1 MAAGVKL
8 FIVLAGRVNGGR
20 STGWTVS
27 WTREAILWHRL
38 LYRLPPWPC
47 SVPTSLTW
55 TANNEGLSP
64 AYSPSFCSLAFTHTS
79 ALCVCVRGRRHDVL
93 QSEPSDHRS
102 LSDAVVFAVYVA
114 KYQPVIGPVS
124 YLLPPPP
131 FPPSPPLFP
140 LSPLPSTTTLG
151 ARAVPRPERFI
162 GQLSEE
168 RLLPRG
174 LLARAWLVDSFSIS
188 GVLFDMSF
196 MSFKELGVSA
206 ERLGSFCKRWMA
218 RVQRSGCFLSS
229 PSISLFPPPSFLQL
243 FLLSLSLSF
252 IGWY

>member
-55 TANNEGLSP
+55 TANNEGLSL

-140 LSPLPSTTTLG
+140 LSPCRQLPPLG
-151 ARAVPRPERFI
+151 LVQYPGPSD
-162 GQLSEE
+162 LSDS
-168 RLLPRG
+168 
-174 LLARAWLVDSFSIS
+174 LARS
-188 GVLFDMSF
+188 GYCPED
-196 MSFKELGVSA
+196 
-206 ERLGSFCKRWMA
+206 C
-218 RVQRSGCFLSS
+218 
-229 PSISLFPPPSFLQL
+229 
-243 FLLSLSLSF
+243 
-252 IGWY
+252 

>member
-1 MAAGVKL
+1 MMCCSLNPATTAACSMQSSSPFMWLNISRWQGQS
-8 FIVLAGRVNGGR
+8 A
-20 STGWTVS
+20 TCY
-27 WTREAILWHRL
+27 HR
-38 LYRLPPWPC
+38 RPSLPP
-47 SVPTSLTW
+47 L
-55 TANNEGLSP
+55 
-64 AYSPSFCSLAFTHTS
+64 PSFL
-79 ALCVCVRGRRHDVL
+79 
-93 QSEPSDHRS
+93 
-102 LSDAVVFAVYVA
+102 
-114 KYQPVIGPVS
+114 
-124 YLLPPPP
+124 
-131 FPPSPPLFP
+131 SPPL
-140 LSPLPSTTTLG
+140 PSATTLG

-196 MSFKELGVSA
+196 KSFKELGVSA

-252 IGWY
+252 IGWYQRCQLTKLRIWLCFVFAS

>member
-1 MAAGVKL
+1 M
-8 FIVLAGRVNGGR
+8 
-20 STGWTVS
+20 
-27 WTREAILWHRL
+27 
-38 LYRLPPWPC
+38 
-47 SVPTSLTW
+47 
-55 TANNEGLSP
+55 
-64 AYSPSFCSLAFTHTS
+64 
-79 ALCVCVRGRRHDVL
+79 L

-131 FPPSPPLFP
+131 P
-140 LSPLPSTTTLG
+140 PLPSATTLG

>member
-1 MAAGVKL
+1 M
-8 FIVLAGRVNGGR
+8 
-20 STGWTVS
+20 
-27 WTREAILWHRL
+27 
-38 LYRLPPWPC
+38 
-47 SVPTSLTW
+47 
-55 TANNEGLSP
+55 
-64 AYSPSFCSLAFTHTS
+64 
-79 ALCVCVRGRRHDVL
+79 L

-131 FPPSPPLFP
+131 FPPFFPPP
-140 LSPLPSTTTLG
+140 PLPSATTLG

-229 PSISLFPPPSFLQL
+229 PSISLFPPPSLLPATLSPFALAELYRVVLALSANQAQDLAL
-243 FLLSLSLSF
+243 FCFCLLR
-252 IGWY
+252 

>member
-1 MAAGVKL
+1 M
-8 FIVLAGRVNGGR
+8 
-20 STGWTVS
+20 
-27 WTREAILWHRL
+27 
-38 LYRLPPWPC
+38 
-47 SVPTSLTW
+47 
-55 TANNEGLSP
+55 
-64 AYSPSFCSLAFTHTS
+64 
-79 ALCVCVRGRRHDVL
+79 L

-114 KYQPVIGPVS
+114 KYQLVIGPVS

-131 FPPSPPLFP
+131 FPPFFPPP
-140 LSPLPSTTTLG
+140 PLPSATTLG

-174 LLARAWLVDSFSIS
+174 LLARAWLVDSSIS